1 MHFSIILSH
10 LPEKGCG
17 ILFAK
22 PNRKTAMCMYNA
34 IVHHDEDGGYWA
46 EVPALPGCPT
56 EVRENLPKA
65 IRFHLAGLNEFEIPA
80 GAELA
85 QVSV

>member
-1 MHFSIILSH
+1 
-10 LPEKGCG
+10 
-17 ILFAK
+17 
-22 PNRKTAMCMYNA
+22 MCMYNA

-46 EVPALPGCPT
+46 EVPAQPGCYT
-56 EVRENLPKA
+56 DGETLDEERENLPKA
-65 IRFHLAGLNEFEIPA
+65 IRFHLEGLNAFEVPA